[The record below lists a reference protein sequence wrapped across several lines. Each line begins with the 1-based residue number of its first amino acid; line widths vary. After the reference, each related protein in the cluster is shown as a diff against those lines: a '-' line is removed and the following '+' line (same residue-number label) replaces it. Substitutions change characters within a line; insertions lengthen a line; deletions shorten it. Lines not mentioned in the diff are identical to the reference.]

1 MSSAHIKTNLEEN
14 EVQHL
19 IEIRGIGKDYQDGET
34 KVQAIKEM
42 DFFIDD
48 GEFVAIMG
56 QSGSGKSTL
65 LSILGGLN
73 RPSRGNVLLDTLDVY
88 GLTSEQRADLRSEYI
103 GVIFQSFQLIP
114 YLTVLENVKM
124 PMAITGRKGKEQDKM
139 AREVLEKVGLANK
152 ADRLP
157 DQLSGGEQERVAIAR
172 AIVNK
177 PPILL
182 ADEPTGSLD
191 SKTADEI
198 LNLLKELNDEGQTII
213 MVTHNPGQTII
224 MVTHNPDACR
234 DTTRTIQVKD
244 GSCYTH

>member
-1 MSSAHIKTNLEEN
+1 MQNSAVELNT
-14 EVQHL
+14 QHL
-19 IEIRGIGKDYQDGET
+19 IEVQAIGKDYQDGET
-34 KVQAIKEM
+34 NVQAIKQM
-42 DFFIDD
+42 DLFIDD
-48 GEFVAIMG
+48 GEFVSIMG

-73 RPSRGNVLLDTLDVY
+73 HPTRGRILLDSLDIY
-88 GLTSEQRADLRSEYI
+88 KLSSEQRADLRSEYI

-114 YLTVLENVKM
+114 YLTVLENIKL
-124 PMAITGRKGKEQDKM
+124 PLAITGKKGKEQDRM
-139 AREVLEKVGLANK
+139 AHDVLGRVGLANK

-182 ADEPTGSLD
+182 ADEPTGNLD

-198 LNLLKELNDEGQTII
+198 MALLKELNREGQTII
-213 MVTHNPGQTII
+213 MVTHNPE
-224 MVTHNPDACR
+224 ACNH
-234 DTTRTIQVKD
+234 TSRTIHVKD
-244 GSCYTH
+244 GSCYTDLDSN

>member
-1 MSSAHIKTNLEEN
+1 MKNNTTHNSAVEANT
-14 EVQHL
+14 QHL
-19 IEIRGIGKDYQDGET
+19 IEIQNIGKDYQEGEST
-34 KVQAIKEM
+34 VQAIKEM
-42 DFFIDD
+42 TFFIDD
-48 GEFVAIMG
+48 GEFVSIMG
-56 QSGSGKSTL
+56 QSGSGKSTM

-73 RPSRGNVLLDTLDVY
+73 HPTRGRILLDSLDIY
-88 GLTSEQRADLRSEYI
+88 KLSSEQRADLRSEYI

-114 YLTVLENVKM
+114 YLTVLENVKL
-124 PMAITGRKGKEQDKM
+124 PMAITGKKAKAQDKM
-139 AREVLEKVGLANK
+139 AHDVLARVGLENK

-198 LNLLKELNDEGQTII
+198 MNLLKELNSE
-213 MVTHNPGQTII
+213 GQTII
-224 MVTHNPDACR
+224 MVTHNPDACKH
-234 DTTRTIQVKD
+234 TSRTIMVKD
-244 GSCYTH
+244 GSCSVN

>member
-1 MSSAHIKTNLEEN
+1 MKNNTTRNSAVEPN
-14 EVQHL
+14 VQHL
-19 IEIRGIGKDYQDGET
+19 IEIQDIGKDYQEGEST
-34 KVQAIKEM
+34 VQAIKEM
-42 DFFIDD
+42 SFFIDD
-48 GEFVAIMG
+48 GEFVSIMG

-73 RPSRGNVLLDTLDVY
+73 HPTRGRILLDSLDIY
-88 GLTSEQRADLRSEYI
+88 KLSSEQRADLRSEYI

-114 YLTVLENVKM
+114 YLTVLENVKL
-124 PMAITGRKGKEQDKM
+124 PMAITGKKAKAQDKM
-139 AREVLEKVGLANK
+139 AHDVLARVGLENK

-198 LNLLKELNDEGQTII
+198 MNLLKELNGEGQTII
-213 MVTHNPGQTII
+213 MVTHNPE
-224 MVTHNPDACR
+224 ACKH
-234 DTTRTIQVKD
+234 TSRTIMVKD
-244 GSCYTH
+244 GSCSVN

>member
-1 MSSAHIKTNLEEN
+1 MKNTMTNKAAVEPA
-14 EVQHL
+14 VQHL
-19 IEIRGIGKDYQDGET
+19 IEIKGIGKDYQSGEAT
-34 KVQAIKEM
+34 VEAIKQM

-48 GEFVAIMG
+48 GEFVSIMG

-73 RPSRGNVLLDTLDVY
+73 HPTRGMILLDSLDVY
-88 GLTSEQRADLRSEYI
+88 RLTSEQRADLRSEYI

-114 YLTVLENVKM
+114 YLTVLENVKL
-124 PMAITGRKGKEQDKM
+124 PMAITGKKARQQDKM
-139 AREVLEKVGLANK
+139 ARDVLARVGLANK

-172 AIVNK
+172 AIVNR

-198 LNLLKELNDEGQTII
+198 MNLLRELNREGQTII
-213 MVTHNPGQTII
+213 MVTHNPE
-224 MVTHNPDACR
+224 ACKYAS
-234 DTTRTIQVKD
+234 RTILVKD
-244 GSCYTH
+244 GSCFEN

>member
-1 MSSAHIKTNLEEN
+1 MNNANTNTNPSEQK
-14 EVQHL
+14 VQHL
-19 IEIRGIGKDYQDGET
+19 IEIHGIGKDYQDGET

-42 DFFIDD
+42 NFYIDD

-73 RPSRGNVLLDTLDVY
+73 HPSRGRALLDTLDIY
-88 GLTSEQRADLRSEYI
+88 ELSSEQRADLRSEYI

-114 YLTVLENVKM
+114 YLTVLENVKL
-124 PMAITGRKGKEQDKM
+124 PLAITGKKSKLQDKM
-139 AREVLEKVGLANK
+139 ARDVLARVGLANK

-198 LNLLKELNDEGQTII
+198 LALLKELNEE
-213 MVTHNPGQTII
+213 GQTII
-224 MVTHNPDACR
+224 MVTHNPDACK
-234 DTTRTIQVKD
+234 DTTRTIHVKD
-244 GSCYTH
+244 GSCSEH